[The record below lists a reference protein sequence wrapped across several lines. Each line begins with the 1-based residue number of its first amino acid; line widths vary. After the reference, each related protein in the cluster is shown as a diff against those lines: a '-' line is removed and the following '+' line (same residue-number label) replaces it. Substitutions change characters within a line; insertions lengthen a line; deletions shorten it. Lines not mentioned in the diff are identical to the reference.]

1 MYIAH
6 FHLDLDKKY
15 IALLVEYSLNCMHV
29 DLVSY
34 SDKDTARCYKAVTC
48 ISKIFV
54 FGPRLHFYENGV
66 AIPDCDQEYIW
77 IPEILAKLQSPIN
90 NITALPVL
98 KDSNPLHFILLG
110 FTKILGRN
118 VASGINML
126 GELILRT
133 VCIHTCQPCMCGVL

>member
-1 MYIAH
+1 
-6 FHLDLDKKY
+6 
-15 IALLVEYSLNCMHV
+15 MHV

-48 ISKIFV
+48 IGLQKGSKIFV

-98 KDSNPLHFILLG
+98 KDSNPLHFILLDLPKYLEG
-110 FTKILGRN
+110 MWL
-118 VASGINML
+118 V
-126 GELILRT
+126 E
-133 VCIHTCQPCMCGVL
+133 